1 MLKRIYEPQAYLEST
16 GLQSYWS
23 ETAERSSFESLEEE
37 VATDVVVVGAGY
49 TGLNASLQLTRQHQR
64 SVVVL
69 DAQWPGWGASG
80 RNGGFCCAGGGKLPH
95 AQVLKKWGESGA
107 QSFADTQRLAIE
119 HVRELLE
126 AEGIDASVSG
136 SGELCL
142 AHSQRAANGFSAEA
156 ELISKLHGVQAEH
169 WSAEQVRERGAV
181 VEGGGEGLFNPLGFA
196 LNPWQYVQGLAQR
209 CVQSGVKIYGKSTA
223 LSVQPEGGGWRVT
236 TAKGSVKA
244 AKLVIATN
252 GYSSDNLPAWMA
264 GRYLPALSSI
274 VITRPL
280 TESEVQA
287 QGFSTDIMSYDSRTL
302 LHYFRRL
309 SDGRFLFGSRGGL
322 KASEAGEHQ
331 VRQGAEQD
339 FKRMFPAW
347 AGVELTH
354 FWSGLVCLSGGLQP
368 YVGPVPECP
377 NAYAAFGWHGNGVS
391 TASYSGKLLADI
403 VAGVSPAESICVPM
417 RTVPHRMPLGRFR
430 RALLRPAYAA
440 AQLTDR
446 FL

>member
-1 MLKRIYEPQAYLEST
+1 MMKRIYEPQAYLEST
-16 GLQSYWS
+16 GLQSFWS
-23 ETAERSSFESLEEE
+23 ETAQRSSFESLEGEIT
-37 VATDVVVVGAGY
+37 VDVVVIGAGY
-49 TGLNASLQLTRQHQR
+49 AGLNASLQLSRQHQR

-95 AQVLKKWGESGA
+95 AQVLKKWGESGV
-107 QSFADTQRLAIE
+107 QDFANTQRHAIE
-119 HVRELLE
+119 YVRELLE
-126 AEGIDASVSG
+126 AESINASVTG

-142 AHSQRAANGFSAEA
+142 AHSQRAAKGFAAEA
-156 ELISKLHGVQAEH
+156 GLISKLHGVQAEH
-169 WSAEQVRERGAV
+169 WSAEQVREQGAV
-181 VEGGGEGLFNPLGFA
+181 VEGGGEGLFNPLGFG

-209 CVQSGVKIYGKSTA
+209 CVESGVKIHGQSAA
-223 LSVQPEGGGWRVT
+223 LSVQPESGGWRVT

-252 GYSSDNLPAWMA
+252 GYSSDNLPAWIA

-274 VITRPL
+274 IITRPL

-287 QGFSTDIMSYDSRTL
+287 QGFSTDIMSYDSRML

-309 SDGRFLFGSRGGL
+309 SDGRFLFGSRGGI
-322 KASEAGEHQ
+322 KASEAGERR
-331 VRQGAEQD
+331 VRQSAEQN

-347 AGVELTH
+347 AEVELTH
-354 FWSGLVCLSGGLQP
+354 FWSGLVCLNGGLQP
-368 YVGPVPECP
+368 YVGPVPDCP

-391 TASYSGKLLADI
+391 TASYSGKLLANI
-403 VAGVSPAESICVPM
+403 IAGTSPAESICAPM
-417 RTVPHRMPLGRFR
+417 RTVPDRMPLGRFR
-430 RALLRPAYAA
+430 RALLTPAYAA

>member
-16 GLQSYWS
+16 GLQSFWS
-23 ETAERSSFESLEEE
+23 ETVERSSFESLEGGIT
-37 VATDVVVVGAGY
+37 ADVVVIGAGY
-49 TGLNASLQLTRQHQR
+49 AGLNASLQLSRQHQC

-95 AQVLKKWGESGA
+95 AQVLKQWGQSGA
-107 QSFADTQRLAIE
+107 QGFANTQRRAIE
-119 HVRELLE
+119 HVRELLK
-126 AEGIDASVSG
+126 AESIDASVTG

-142 AHSQRAANGFSAEA
+142 AHSRRAAKGFAVEA
-156 ELISKLHGVQAEH
+156 ELTSKLHGVRVEH

-181 VEGGGEGLFNPLGFA
+181 VEGGGEGLYSPLGFG

-209 CVQSGVKIYGKSTA
+209 CVGSGVKIHGQSA
-223 LSVQPEGGGWRVT
+223 AFSVQPEGSGWRAT

-244 AKLVIATN
+244 TKLVIATN

-274 VITRPL
+274 IITRPL
-280 TESEVQA
+280 TEGEMQA
-287 QGFSTDIMSYDSRTL
+287 QGFSTDIMSFDSRTL

-309 SDGRFLFGSRGGL
+309 SDGRFLFGSRGGI
-322 KASEAGEHQ
+322 KASEVGEQQ
-331 VRQGAEQD
+331 VREKSVRD

-347 AGVELTH
+347 AEVEHTH
-354 FWSGLVCLSGGLQP
+354 FWSGLVCLNSGLQP
-368 YVGPVPECP
+368 YVGPVPDCP

-403 VAGVSPAESICVPM
+403 VAGASPAESICAPM
-417 RTVPHRMPLGRFR
+417 RTVPNRMPLGRFR

-440 AQLTDR
+440 AQITDR
-446 FL
+446 YL